1 MKKKKKLHTHTHT
14 HTPERVFGGRQNI
27 MLVTHQMADELNVTS
42 RSVTTEFT
50 AVWALMAATEKEPA
64 RLESMKNALAVKRP
78 GTPTHTLRMAAESER
93 VSDYAR
99 NLDLYCLVYFGVLCR
114 S

>member
-1 MKKKKKLHTHTHT
+1 MCICNNEKNNN
-14 HTPERVFGGRQNI
+14 TPERVIGGKQNI

-42 RSVTTEFT
+42 RRVTTEFT
-50 AVWALMAATEKEPA
+50 AVWALIAATEKEPA
-64 RLESMKNALAVKRP
+64 RLESMKNALAVKHP
-78 GTPTHTLRMAAESER
+78 GTPTHTLCMAAERER

-99 NLDLYCLVYFGVLCR
+99 NLDLYCLVYFGALCR